1 MNLSAKP
8 FQPVYQG
15 PRWDSGKEGFRTGVI
30 QEKKDTAKEG
40 FGTGGILDCRE
51 TGKLGSVLE
60 GCGTGGMLDR
70 RDAGKQEVCR
80 KGERQ

>member
-1 MNLSAKP
+1 M
-8 FQPVYQG
+8 
-15 PRWDSGKEGFRTGVI
+15 GFRTGVI

-60 GCGTGGMLDR
+60 GCGTGDMLDR